1 MKVRIRVTQEDI
13 DRGAR
18 TAPTACPIALA
29 VRRALPE
36 LDQPRVCSR
45 RIYPDG
51 AINADVLLPQAAQD
65 FIDRYDNA
73 LAVEPFEFELDLE
86 DRHASAS

>member
-13 DRGAR
+13 DRGGKG
-18 TAPTACPIALA
+18 PYACPIALA

-36 LDQPRVCSR
+36 LDEPFVVTERF
-45 RIYPDG
+45 YLDDG
-51 AINADVLLPQAAQD
+51 MIAYVLLPAQAQD
-65 FIDRYDNA
+65 FIWLYDLD

-86 DRHASAS
+86 DVA

>member
-13 DRGAR
+13 DRGGEGSH
-18 TAPTACPIALA
+18 TCPIALA

-36 LDQPRVCSR
+36 LDQPRVCSG
-45 RIYPDG
+45 RIYLD
-51 AINADVLLPQAAQD
+51 ADLIATVMLPAEAQD
-65 FIDRYDNA
+65 FIGRYDNA

-86 DRHASAS
+86 DVA